1 MTTEDKTATDISPR
15 DSSQRD
21 HQLRC
26 MEIWKGNR
34 FIEQSV
40 ESAGMHAWVFSH
52 PYQGNRQGGDIHYL
66 SLCVGGIVTR
76 IVLADVAGHGDR
88 VAKTSKV
95 LLNLLRKFMNTK
107 KQDRLV
113 AELNR
118 HFTETDD
125 KDGFATAIIA
135 TYLSHKSTL
144 LLTNAGHPRPL
155 IYRQARGCW
164 KFLDLPTT
172 DKGLGDN
179 FPFGLD
185 ESTRYEHFVLK
196 IEPGDWLLL
205 YTDAYTECSDL
216 EDKLLGE
223 SGLLKLVQQI
233 PLILPVSQFGRELNR
248 LLSERYEQWLNDDDT
263 TLIAIQFTKERR
275 TPGVVEKLVGYWR
288 VIQKATTTVF

>member
-1 MTTEDKTATDISPR
+1 MTIENKPSEEI
-15 DSSQRD
+15 SQRE
-21 HQLRC
+21 HQLQC

-34 FIEQSV
+34 FIEQTVNSP
-40 ESAGMHAWVFSH
+40 GIQAWVFSR
-52 PYQGNRQGGDIHYL
+52 PYQRDRQGGDIHYL

-76 IVLADVAGHGDR
+76 IVLADAAGHGDR

-125 KDGFATAIIA
+125 KDGFATAIVA

-155 IYRQARGCW
+155 IYKQTPGRW
-164 KFLDLPTT
+164 DFLDLPTT
-172 DKGLGDN
+172 NKGLGDN

-185 ESTRYEHFVLK
+185 ETTRYEHFVLK

-205 YTDAYTECSDL
+205 YTDAYTESRDQ
-216 EDKLLGE
+216 EGELLGE
-223 SGLLKLVQQI
+223 SGLLNLVQQVS
-233 PLILPVSQFGRELNR
+233 LSCSVSQLGRKLNR
-248 LLSERYEQWLNDDDT
+248 LLDERCEQWLHDDDT
-263 TLIAIQFTKERR
+263 TLIAIRFTKEIRS
-275 TPGVVEKLVGYWR
+275 PSLFEKLIGYWR
-288 VIQKATTTVF
+288 VFHGAIALR

>member
-1 MTTEDKTATDISPR
+1 MTTENQS
-15 DSSQRD
+15 SGENSQRD
-21 HQLRC
+21 HQLQC
-26 MEIWKGNR
+26 MEVWKGNR
-34 FIEQSV
+34 FIEQNV
-40 ESAGMHAWVFSH
+40 DSAGIQAWVFSH

-95 LLNLLRKFMNTK
+95 LLSLLRKFMNTK
-107 KQDRLV
+107 KQGRLV

-125 KDGFATAIIA
+125 KDGFATAIVA

-155 IYRQARGCW
+155 IYRQAHGCW
-164 KFLDLPTT
+164 EFLDLPTT

-185 ESTRYEHFVLK
+185 EATRYEHFVLK
-196 IEPGDWLLL
+196 IEPGDWLPITSSL
-205 YTDAYTECSDL
+205 S
-216 EDKLLGE
+216 
-223 SGLLKLVQQI
+223 SIQ
-233 PLILPVSQFGRELNR
+233 VS
-248 LLSERYEQWLNDDDT
+248 
-263 TLIAIQFTKERR
+263 
-275 TPGVVEKLVGYWR
+275 
-288 VIQKATTTVF
+288 

>member
-1 MTTEDKTATDISPR
+1 MTIESKTVEEI
-15 DSSQRD
+15 SQRD
-21 HQLRC
+21 HQLQC
-26 MEIWKGNR
+26 MEIWNGNR
-34 FIEQSV
+34 FIEQNVS
-40 ESAGMHAWVFSH
+40 SAGIQAWVFSH

-76 IVLADVAGHGDR
+76 LILADVAGHGDR
-88 VAKTSKV
+88 VAKTSQV

-113 AELNR
+113 VELNR

-125 KDGFATAIIA
+125 KDGFATAVVA

-155 IYRQARGCW
+155 FCRQSQDHW
-164 KFLDLPTT
+164 EFLDLPTT

-185 ESTRYEHFVLK
+185 QSTRYEHFVIK

-205 YTDAYTECSDL
+205 YTDAYTESCDQRARCWAKAGCSISFSRYL
-216 EDKLLGE
+216 A
-223 SGLLKLVQQI
+223 
-233 PLILPVSQFGRELNR
+233 
-248 LLSERYEQWLNDDDT
+248 LSRYRSL
-263 TLIAIQFTKERR
+263 AKS
-275 TPGVVEKLVGYWR
+275 
-288 VIQKATTTVF
+288 

>member
-1 MTTEDKTATDISPR
+1 MTTEHNTSMEI
-15 DSSQRD
+15 SQRV
-21 HQLRC
+21 HQLQC
-26 MEIWKGNR
+26 MEIWSGNR
-34 FIEQSV
+34 FIEQNV
-40 ESAGMHAWVFSH
+40 NSAGIQAWVFSH
-52 PYQGNRQGGDIHYL
+52 PYQGNRQGGDCHYL

-76 IVLADVAGHGDR
+76 IVLADIAGHGDR

-118 HFTETDD
+118 HFTETDE
-125 KDGFATAIIA
+125 KDGFATAIVA

-155 IYRQARGCW
+155 IYRQSRRRW
-164 KFLDLPTT
+164 EFLDLPTT

-185 ESTRYEHFVLK
+185 EATRYEHFVLK

-205 YTDAYTECSDL
+205 YTDAYTESCDQQG
-216 EDKLLGE
+216 KLLGE
-223 SGLLKLVQQI
+223 DGLLDIVQQI
-233 PLILPVSQFGRELNR
+233 SLASPVWQFGRELNR
-248 LLSERYEQWLNDDDT
+248 RLGSCCEQWLNDDDT
-263 TLIAIQFTKERR
+263 TLIAIQFTSERR
-275 TPGVVEKLVGYWR
+275 SPGVLEKLFGYWKVVQR
-288 VIQKATTTVF
+288 ATALPK

>member
-1 MTTEDKTATDISPR
+1 MTTEHKTSDTI
-15 DSSQRD
+15 SQRD
-21 HQLRC
+21 HQLHC

-34 FIEQSV
+34 FVEQNV
-40 ESAGMHAWVFSH
+40 NSAGIQAWVFSH
-52 PYQGNRQGGDIHYL
+52 PFQGNQQGGDIHYL

-76 IVLADVAGHGDR
+76 IIVADIAGHGDR

-125 KDGFATAIIA
+125 KDGFATAIVA

-155 IYRQARGCW
+155 IYRKTRGYW
-164 KFLDLPTT
+164 EFLDLPTT

-185 ESTRYEHFVLK
+185 EATRYEHFVLK
-196 IEPGDWLLL
+196 IESGDWLLL
-205 YTDAYTECSDL
+205 YTDAYTESSDEAGNL
-216 EDKLLGE
+216 IGE
-223 SGLLKLVQQI
+223 NGLLNIVEQI
-233 PLILPVSQFGRELNR
+233 PVSLPVSQFGRELNR
-248 LLSERYEQWLNDDDT
+248 LLGGRCEQWLNEDDT
-263 TLIAIQFTKERR
+263 TLIAIQFTEGRR
-275 TPGVVEKLVGYWR
+275 SPSVYEKLIGYWR
-288 VIQKATTTVF
+288 VVQRAIMFR

>member
-1 MTTEDKTATDISPR
+1 MTTENKTSADISPR
-15 DSSQRD
+15 E
-21 HQLRC
+21 HQLHC

-34 FIEQSV
+34 FIEQNV
-40 ESAGMHAWVFSH
+40 HSAGLHAWVFSH
-52 PYQGNRQGGDIHYL
+52 PYQGHRQGGDIHYL

-125 KDGFATAIIA
+125 KDGFATAIVA

-155 IYRQARGCW
+155 IYRQKHGRW
-164 KFLDLPTT
+164 EFLDLPTT

-185 ESTRYEHFVLK
+185 DATRYEHFVLK
-196 IEPGDWLLL
+196 IESGDWLLL
-205 YTDAYTECSDL
+205 YTDAYTESRDK
-216 EDKLLGE
+216 EGKLLGE
-223 SGLLKLVQQI
+223 NGLLNLVQHI
-233 PLILPVSQFGRELNR
+233 PLSLPVSQFGRELNR
-248 LLSERYEQWLNDDDT
+248 LLGACCEQWLKDDDT

-275 TPGVVEKLVGYWR
+275 SPSVLEKLMGYWR
-288 VIQKATTTVF
+288 AVQGAIALR

>member
-1 MTTEDKTATDISPR
+1 MTTENKTSEEI
-15 DSSQRD
+15 SQRE
-21 HQLRC
+21 HQLQC

-34 FIEQSV
+34 FIEQDVYS
-40 ESAGMHAWVFSH
+40 SGMQAWVFSH

-88 VAKTSKV
+88 VARTSKV

-118 HFTETDD
+118 HFTETEE
-125 KDGFATAIIA
+125 KDGFATAIVA

-155 IYRQARGCW
+155 IYSQTRGNW
-164 KFLDLPTT
+164 EFLDLPTT

-185 ESTRYEHFVLK
+185 EATRYEHFVLK

-205 YTDAYTECSDL
+205 YTDAYTESCDQ

-223 SGLLKLVQQI
+223 SGLLNLVQKI
-233 PLILPVSQFGRELNR
+233 PLSCTVSQFGRELNR
-248 LLSERYEQWLNDDDT
+248 RLGGRCGLWLNDDDT
-263 TLIAIQFTKERR
+263 TLIAIRFTKERR
-275 TPGVVEKLVGYWR
+275 SPSFVEKLIGYWR
-288 VIQKATTTVF
+288 VVQGATALR